1 MRIALTWTPEGK
13 RKRGS
18 PKETWRRTVERER
31 GKLGLKV
38 RQKPVVVRKTE
49 KLGEKER
56 KAQFPQ
62 EGNWGQDDDDDGG
75 GGGGGGDDDDDD
87 DDLAD

>member
-1 MRIALTWTPEGK
+1 MVWLWIKRRRWKLIGHVLRKSENENTRIALTWTPVGK

-38 RQKPVVVRKTE
+38 TQKPVVVRKTE

-56 KAQFPQ
+56 KALFRTI
-62 EGNWGQDDDDDGG
+62 
-75 GGGGGGDDDDDD
+75 
-87 DDLAD
+87 